1 MQILKLLV
9 TSILLTYI
17 FAGLFYVGVVGYV
30 AAMAIYHNLRR
41 RYERKK
47 AL

>member
-1 MQILKLLV
+1 MQVLKLLV
-9 TSILLTYI
+9 TSILFAYL
-17 FAGLFYVGVVGYV
+17 FAGLFYLAVVGYV
-30 AAMAIYHNLRR
+30 AGMALYHSLRR